1 MRGVGRGY
9 ADPMAD
15 DLTAEALTNALRAE
29 SSAADLADVRERI
42 PPDEEAFGLRMGT
55 LFATAKR
62 YTGMSLDEVDQLLDH
77 PAYEARLAAFC
88 VLDFKAR
95 RRLTKEQR
103 REMFDLYLR
112 RHDRIT
118 SWDMVDRS
126 APRVVGGY
134 LTGRPKAPLQELAA
148 SGEPLRRRTAIT
160 APLYFVRAGTE
171 DDVAEAYAIAA
182 RLAAD
187 PEPVVHNAVGIF
199 LKHAWTLDQPT
210 LVDFLDEHAGS
221 MSRPAVRLAA
231 EKLPSD
237 VRQRF
242 VGRRRSA

>member
-1 MRGVGRGY
+1 M
-9 ADPMAD
+9 AAD
-15 DLTAEALTNALRAE
+15 DLTAEALVDALRAE
-29 SSAADLADVRERI
+29 SSPADLANVRERI
-42 PPDEEAFGLRMGT
+42 LPDEEAFGLRMGT

-62 YTGMSLDEVDQLLDH
+62 YTGMPLDEVDRLLDH
-77 PAYEARLAAFC
+77 PAYEPRLAAFC

-95 RRLTKEQR
+95 RRLTDEQR
-103 REMFDLYLR
+103 RELCDLYLR

-118 SWDMVDRS
+118 TWDMVDRT

-134 LTGRPKAPLQELAA
+134 LTGRPKAPLEELAA
-148 SGEPLRRRTAIT
+148 SSEPLRRRTAIT

-182 RLAAD
+182 RLATD

-199 LKHAWTLDQPT
+199 LKHAGTLGQQT

-221 MSRPAVRLAA
+221 MSRAAVRLAA

-237 VRQRF
+237 VRKRY
-242 VGRRRSA
+242 VGPGRA